1 MHKINLIAMVAA
13 SLAIFPA
20 VGARAAAPDPTPNR
34 ESKLLV
40 DFEGQTTVASDPDA
54 SGTEHS
60 SINTDAQFVAE
71 GTKSLKLDL
80 SGVGNYKDYFVVDLP
95 KPVDIQGYQVL
106 SMDVYAPTESLNNG
120 DQSNTWYQFDP
131 RPTTTTSLTD
141 DTATAEVQYGPVNM
155 HPGWNRLIWTLKK
168 GSDTKLSRI
177 AFAGNTNPDLPYT
190 GPLYVDNIRVYKGDF
205 TGIQPDEK
213 LISGFDVAADKDRFT
228 GAAPVDVNTDK
239 QFIRDGTG
247 SLKVDLTGQTAGW
260 SSDIA
265 RADDLGAD
273 VDLSKATALHL
284 DVFIPEGS
292 YAPADWHELG
302 FGVVGE
308 GGEIWGSTTGV
319 QNVADQWITLEIPLT
334 ADQAT
339 TLGHPKG
346 VFLLRNSGNDWTGP
360 IYIDNLRAVVPTTPT
375 AGE

>member
-1 MHKINLIAMVAA
+1 MRKSTLISLVAA
-13 SLAIFPA
+13 GLALFPA
-20 VGARAAAPDPTPNR
+20 AVAFSAAPDPTPNR

-40 DFEGQTTVASDPDA
+40 DFENTTTVTSDPDA
-54 SGTEHS
+54 AGTNLAS
-60 SINTDAQFVAE
+60 TNTDAQFVAE

-80 SGVGNYKDYFVVDLP
+80 NGIGNYKDYFVIDLP
-95 KPVDIQGYQVL
+95 QPVDIQGFQVL
-106 SMDVYAPTESLNNG
+106 SMDVYAPNESLNNG
-120 DQSNTWYQFDP
+120 DLSNTWFQFDP

-141 DTATAEVQYGPVNM
+141 DTATGEVQYGPVNM
-155 HPGWNRLIWTLKK
+155 HPGWNRMIWTLKK
-168 GSDTKLSRI
+168 GTDTKITRL

-205 TGIQPDEK
+205 TGLQPDEK
-213 LISGFDVAADKDRFT
+213 LISGFDNAADKDAFS
-228 GAAPVDVNTDK
+228 GASPVDINTDK

-247 SLKVDLTGQTAGW
+247 SLKVDLTGATSGW
-260 SSDIA
+260 TNDVA
-265 RADDLGAD
+265 RADDLGTTP
-273 VDLSKATALHL
+273 DLSNATALHL
-284 DVFIPEGS
+284 DVYVPEGS
-292 YAPADWHELG
+292 YVPTDWHEIG

-334 ADQAT
+334 PDQAT

-360 IYIDNLRAVVPTTPT
+360 IYIDNLRAVVPPAPT
-375 AGE
+375 AGG